1 MLINCV
7 AYQDGRKLADLDIEQ
22 ISDYLQRPDC
32 FVWVALRDA
41 TDAELEKMREE
52 FALHPL
58 AVEDAHNGHQR
69 LSRRLTCPRHCRQSC
84 QSPRGGL

>member
-1 MLINCV
+1 MLISCV
-7 AYQDGRKLADLDIEQ
+7 AYQNGKKLSDIDIEE
-22 ISDYLQRPDC
+22 ISDYLEKQGC

-58 AVEDAHNGHQR
+58 AVEDAHHGHQR
-69 LSRRLTCPRHCRQSC
+69 PKI
-84 QSPRGGL
+84 